1 MFELA
6 AGRGVVVALG
16 WTTDVHID
24 RVGIAVRVAVAASS
38 PLSPLEPKPRE
49 ARQAASTPAVFIPQT
64 ASRAALVGFPSCI
77 SLSSASI
84 FSAPKVASKYS
95 TTSALWS

>member
-1 MFELA
+1 MVGKIHPGPVSSFPGVFVSWLRAVDGARVGFCVGGGLFVELA

-49 ARQAASTPAVFIPQT
+49 ARQAASTPAVFIP
-64 ASRAALVGFPSCI
+64 
-77 SLSSASI
+77 
-84 FSAPKVASKYS
+84 
-95 TTSALWS
+95 